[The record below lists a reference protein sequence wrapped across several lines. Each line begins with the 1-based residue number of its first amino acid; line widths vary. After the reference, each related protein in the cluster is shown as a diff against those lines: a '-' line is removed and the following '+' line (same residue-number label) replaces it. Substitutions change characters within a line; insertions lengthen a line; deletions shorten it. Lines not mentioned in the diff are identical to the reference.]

1 MNKDWII
8 WDNIRNI
15 IGIIKEKLR
24 KYLYYFT
31 YFDAAYIKPNKE
43 CSILGC
49 LFLLEHL
56 LLNILGCLPISH
68 VTSFHSKTNN

>member
-1 MNKDWII
+1 MISVWKAFII
-8 WDNIRNI
+8 I
-15 IGIIKEKLR
+15 IEK
-24 KYLYYFT
+24 YFT
-31 YFDAAYIKPNKE
+31 YFDAAYIKPNKF